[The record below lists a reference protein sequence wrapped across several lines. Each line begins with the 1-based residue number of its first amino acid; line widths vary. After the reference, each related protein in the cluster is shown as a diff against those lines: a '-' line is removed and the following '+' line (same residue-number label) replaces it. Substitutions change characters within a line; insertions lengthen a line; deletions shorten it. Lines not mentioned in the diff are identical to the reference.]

1 MTPQRVVLATG
12 NAGKLREFAQLLAPA
27 GFEFTAQS
35 AFGIEPPEETGD
47 TFLANA
53 LLKARYAARHSG
65 LPAMAD
71 DSGLEVD
78 ALGGAPGVRSAR
90 YAEEAGVTEAGAM
103 AKADAA
109 AMPRDEANWRK
120 LLAALAGVPASARGA
135 RFRCCIVLV
144 RDADDPAP
152 VVGEGVWEGR
162 ILAAPR
168 GAGGFGYDPVFAPHD
183 PAFGGRSV
191 AELEAAEKN
200 LHSHRAAALRA
211 MLAAWRSQG
220 AAHAP

>member
-1 MTPQRVVLATG
+1 MTAQRVVLATG
-12 NAGKLREFAQLLAPA
+12 NAGKLREFAALLAPA
-27 GFEFTAQS
+27 GFVFEPQS

-53 LLKARYAARHSG
+53 LLKARYAARLSG

-90 YAEEAGVTEAGAM
+90 YAE
-103 AKADAA
+103 DASA
-109 AMPRDEANWRK
+109 TMPRDEANWRK
-120 LLAALAGVPASARGA
+120 LLAALAGVPDAARRA

-144 RDADDPAP
+144 RDADDPSP
-152 VVGEGVWEGR
+152 VVGEGAWEGR
-162 ILAAPR
+162 ILDAPR
-168 GAGGFGYDPVFAPHD
+168 GDGGFGYDPVFAPVD

-191 AELEAAEKN
+191 AELDAAEKN

-211 MLAAWRSQG
+211 LLTAWQAR
-220 AAHAP
+220 

>member
-1 MTPQRVVLATG
+1 MTLRRIVLATG

-27 GFEFTAQS
+27 GFTFEPQS

-53 LLKARYAARHSG
+53 LLKARYAAQLSG

-90 YAEEAGVTEAGAM
+90 YADDPV
-103 AKADAA
+103 AA
-109 AMPRDEANWRK
+109 NAASAATMPRDEANWRK
-120 LLAALAGVPASARGA
+120 LLAALEGVPEAARTA

-152 VVGEGVWEGR
+152 VVAEGAWEGH
-162 ILAAPR
+162 ILGAAR
-168 GAGGFGYDPVFAPHD
+168 GTGGFGYDPVLAPRG
-183 PAFGGRSV
+183 AQFGGRSV
-191 AELEAAEKN
+191 AELDAVTKN

-211 MLAAWRSQG
+211 LLAAWQATG
-220 AAHAP
+220 AS

>member
-1 MTPQRVVLATG
+1 MTAQRVVLATG
-12 NAGKLREFAQLLAPA
+12 NAGKLREFAALLAPA
-27 GFEFTAQS
+27 GFVFEPQS

-53 LLKARYAARHSG
+53 LLKARYAARLSG

-78 ALGGAPGVRSAR
+78 VLGGAPGVRSAR
-90 YAEEAGVTEAGAM
+90 YAD
-103 AKADAA
+103 DASA
-109 AMPRDEANWRK
+109 TMPRDEANWRK
-120 LLAALAGVPASARGA
+120 LLAALTGVPDAARRA

-144 RDADDPAP
+144 RDADDPVP
-152 VVGEGVWEGR
+152 VVGEGAWEGR
-162 ILAAPR
+162 ILEAPR
-168 GAGGFGYDPVFAPHD
+168 GSGGFGYDPVFAPVD

-191 AELEAAEKN
+191 AELDAADKN

-211 MLAAWRSQG
+211 LLTAWQAR
-220 AAHAP
+220 